1 LKQTTANSGFVVI
14 SVGVKGIKRV
24 SANHHRS
31 RRKYVNGVEL
41 SLYQQKGHGRGRSIA
56 LAPVVTWQGERVKRG
71 FALYVE
77 GSFWGVLI
85 TRGFVQR
92 VVRKGTLLRIK
103 KTNVLFVALNLRVQG
118 SIAVRNARLKA
129 R

>member
-1 LKQTTANSGFVVI
+1 VAGNIVP
-14 SVGVKGIKRV
+14 
-24 SANHHRS
+24 
-31 RRKYVNGVEL
+31 
-41 SLYQQKGHGRGRSIA
+41 A
-56 LAPVVTWQGERVKRG
+56 L
-71 FALYVE
+71 
-77 GSFWGVLI
+77 I
-85 TRGFVQR
+85 IRGFVQR